1 MIITQI
7 STASQ
12 TYLTIDIKRM
22 SGLCTIIQQLV
33 ALVPIQATGLYFL
46 HTWYKQLPLTIISHL
61 QLLYQYNNL
70 TKVSNITL
78 TIYVFINKVPYD
90 YNTMEMYLNIVWIVS
105 NKSTN
110 YVNILLHLV
119 AVSISLILHV
129 IVDCSLSNEIKTYI
143 LDRMEILII
152 EVT

>member
-1 MIITQI
+1 
-7 STASQ
+7 
-12 TYLTIDIKRM
+12 
-22 SGLCTIIQQLV
+22 
-33 ALVPIQATGLYFL
+33 
-46 HTWYKQLPLTIISHL
+46 
-61 QLLYQYNNL
+61 
-70 TKVSNITL
+70 
-78 TIYVFINKVPYD
+78 
-90 YNTMEMYLNIVWIVS
+90 MEMYLNIVWIVS